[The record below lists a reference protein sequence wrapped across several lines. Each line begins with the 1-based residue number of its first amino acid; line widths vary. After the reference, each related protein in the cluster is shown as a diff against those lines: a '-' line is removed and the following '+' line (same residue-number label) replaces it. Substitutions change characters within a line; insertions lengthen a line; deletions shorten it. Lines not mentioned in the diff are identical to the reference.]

1 MNIDFESNKISYEKY
16 GIVLTNSD
24 VEILKK
30 NGIDYNKYKSID
42 ELLYD
47 LENFT
52 ESNDEIEEVLIN
64 LEERNYYINVNK

>member
-30 NGIDYNKYKSID
+30 NDIDYNKYKSID